1 MSEVK
6 LNLTDGRQTLS
17 GNVHGAT
24 AERLVASL
32 TAEPETIA
40 ELLTAL
46 ERFEKIDPDEF
57 EHLQR
62 RSDIDEVP
70 WDAGILVIDLAARI
84 VASES
89 TYSYF
94 GPSGSVEYHNRQ
106 HATDVRVSYRLSEDW
121 LFIDS
126 IDEYNAVYQ
135 ERRDQR
141 ALNPP
146 LDMRAVLFG
155 KPLLEWLVLTVTE
168 RIASLAPVIKDF
180 REHCAGEKCDQ
191 TEGDERDS
199 RCSELYKQISNELVS
214 IHSTWLMTPR
224 ADLRGMTPREVLLE
238 KQEFIDSDLESR
250 CAQWSLQ
257 GEGPPC
263 IPVDSDAYRF
273 AGFGIHEWVIYYDLV
288 RYLLWSIVQHPE
300 FGSDG
305 YLTETKLEAEI
316 ARLEELKT
324 EWLEQPQE
332 AFSNRTP
339 AVLIDNERRR
349 LPIALTAQEM
359 IIDEDCPACQMLA
372 QDTLEGGPGFWHLD
386 GSHMEDEFAFSWVR
400 TPAEWEQELIRRKEF
415 DERFEREWL
424 QRRQNS
430 QGEDG
435 VEGVE
440 ADSLAQNARIT

>member
-1 MSEVK
+1 
-6 LNLTDGRQTLS
+6 
-17 GNVHGAT
+17 
-24 AERLVASL
+24 
-32 TAEPETIA
+32 
-40 ELLTAL
+40 
-46 ERFEKIDPDEF
+46 
-57 EHLQR
+57 
-62 RSDIDEVP
+62 
-70 WDAGILVIDLAARI
+70 
-84 VASES
+84 
-89 TYSYF
+89 
-94 GPSGSVEYHNRQ
+94 
-106 HATDVRVSYRLSEDW
+106 
-121 LFIDS
+121 
-126 IDEYNAVYQ
+126 
-135 ERRDQR
+135 
-141 ALNPP
+141 
-146 LDMRAVLFG
+146 
-155 KPLLEWLVLTVTE
+155 
-168 RIASLAPVIKDF
+168 
-180 REHCAGEKCDQ
+180 
-191 TEGDERDS
+191 
-199 RCSELYKQISNELVS
+199 
-214 IHSTWLMTPR
+214 
-224 ADLRGMTPREVLLE
+224 
-238 KQEFIDSDLESR
+238 
-250 CAQWSLQ
+250 
-257 GEGPPC
+257 
-263 IPVDSDAYRF
+263 
-273 AGFGIHEWVIYYDLV
+273 VIYYDLV